1 VATTLVI
8 SAVDAETD
16 DPVPPF
22 VLNGKTVA
30 FSVIV
35 LAVKAGLPGA
45 QVINALDSLAGE
57 PANGPIG
64 LMEPADKSVVGTV
77 LFGEI
82 FFPYLTD
89 NPRIYRTE
97 NGFLSLPLYPTGDTA
112 GWIVAPIP
120 VELAEYDIEPVYMF
134 VEAAPGEAR
143 VPFTLY
149 KKDLSPLA
157 REVLEK
163 RAAAKPQLELMKA
176 QWGGE
181 SPVVWD
187 MVHNFVEN
195 TLPPKDERLAKY
207 WINDYSWTI
216 LDEAFPA
223 RQFDLLVERYD
234 RMRTILADIPF
245 PDLPYFEKCALYMP
259 ITVGVNGVLPLSP
272 LNHRL
277 FVPVFS
283 AYFPRTDAQIK
294 TDLGALWMANL
305 PTIFECVIK
314 KLIEAVKEA
323 EKTAKFWKITSTLVS
338 IALLPTPAN
347 IFAGLSDVAQ
357 YLFIQN
363 KCSGGADQTGICNPA
378 YLIAFNAAVGLLTGL
393 VSGGETLT
401 GLGVGGD
408 AYEKAVGFLKQKLE
422 GIGVE
427 ALKEIAKDADKLKAL
442 VEGTLGTAEIPPEL
456 KPFLTWC
463 LRVTIL
469 DVLIAEILS
478 SLIGGDVD
486 PQTMITGPMIDDALA
501 AGVPVS
507 DSLLGLVNGDDPDF
521 PAQTPF
527 PVVPVVAAGVGIAG
541 AGVLGYLWW
550 AGKL

>member
-1 VATTLVI
+1 MATTLVI

-16 DPVPPF
+16 KPVPSY
-22 VLNGKTVA
+22 VYNGKKVA

-35 LAVKAGLPGA
+35 LAVKAELPGQ
-45 QVINALDSLAGE
+45 QVIDAIISLNSE
-57 PANGPIG
+57 SANGPIG
-64 LMEPADKSVVGTV
+64 LAEPADKGVVGTPGFSS
-77 LFGEI
+77 LFS
-82 FFPYLTD
+82 YLTD
-89 NPRIYRTE
+89 NPRIYRTN
-97 NGFLSLPLYPTGDTA
+97 NGFLILPLYPTDETT

-120 VELAEYDIEPVYMF
+120 LELPEYDIEPAYLF
-134 VEAAPGEAR
+134 VEAAAGEAR
-143 VPFTLY
+143 VPFTFY

-163 RAAAKPQLELMKA
+163 RAAARPQLELLKKG
-176 QWGGE
+176 WGGE

-187 MVHNFVEN
+187 MVHAFVEN
-195 TLPPKDERLAKY
+195 TLSPKDERLQKY
-207 WINDYSWTI
+207 WINDYSWTV

-234 RMRTILADIPF
+234 RMRQILADVPW

-259 ITVGVNGVLPLSP
+259 ITVGIDGVLPLSP

-294 TDLGALWMANL
+294 TDLGALWMTNL

-314 KLIEAVKEA
+314 KLTEAVKEA
-323 EKTAKFWKITSTLVS
+323 EKTAKFWKVTSTLVGL
-338 IALLPTPAN
+338 ALLPTPAS
-347 IFAGLSDVAQ
+347 IFAGASDVAQ
-357 YLFIQN
+357 YLFLQN
-363 KCSGGADQTGICNPA
+363 KCNGGQETTGICNPM
-378 YLIAFNAAVGLLTGL
+378 YLATFNAAVGLLTGL
-393 VSGGETLT
+393 FSGDAVSTGLDIASGG
-401 GLGVGGD
+401 
-408 AYEKAVGFLKQKLE
+408 YEKVVGYLKQKIE
-422 GIGVE
+422 GIGTE

-442 VEGTLGTAEIPPEL
+442 VAGTLGTDEIPPEL
-456 KPFLTWC
+456 VPFLTWC

-478 SLIGGDVD
+478 SLTGGDID
-486 PQTMITGPMIDDALA
+486 SQTITGPMIENASA
-501 AGVPVS
+501 NGVPIS

-521 PAQTPF
+521 PIATPF
-527 PVVPVVAAGVGIAG
+527 PVVPVVVAAGAG
-541 AGVLGYLWW
+541 VAGLGVLGYLYF